1 MIKKVIVIKDIPSN
15 IFEEVSFTIKE
26 GVNIDINNDY
36 DGFKTESILIEAEG
50 VIQEYINKYEN
61 VEIKKETI
69 FDKIFNKLKKE

>member
-69 FDKIFNKLKKE
+69 FDKIFNKLRKE